1 MKKAKQCRAKRDLL
15 YKGQC
20 QGCSGHKGHHWF
32 YEPHGSLFQWANNKD
47 PKSKNSGSKLMK
59 KYGGFGCSITP
70 PDHKSWVHPK
80 RMYKLAYHW
89 CQFNHLKMFRKGLNK
104 KR

>member
-1 MKKAKQCRAKRDLL
+1 MKKVKQCRAKHGFL

-32 YEPHGSLFQWANNKD
+32 YQPHGSLFQWRNEKD
-47 PKSKNSGSKLMK
+47 PKSKKGFKMVQ
-59 KYGGFGCSITP
+59 KYGEFGCSITP
-70 PDHKSWVHPK
+70 PDHESWTHPK
-80 RMYKLAYHW
+80 RYFKLAFNW
-89 CQFNHLKMFRKGLNK
+89 CQFNHLKRSRK